1 MSSKA
6 KASETGAPS
15 EIEQAIQQ
23 LRDKL
28 GHHNHLY
35 YVLDQPEIPD
45 AEYDRLYRQLV
56 DLEAAHPE
64 LVTSDSPTQR
74 VGAQPLRIFQQVK
87 HPVRLYSLDN
97 IFDEAEL
104 TDWEARLKRQLDRPL
119 EAELDYVAELKI
131 DGLAMTLL
139 YEDGLL
145 VRAASRGDG
154 VTGEDVTPNIKTIK
168 SIPLR
173 IPTSNKIKQSMPHQL
188 EVRGEVFLP
197 ISSFLKMNEE
207 QKLLGKPEYANPRNA
222 GAGAV
227 RQLDSRITA
236 ARNLDA
242 YFYGAVILDNTY
254 SDAPKTQWETLEW
267 LKALGFK
274 VNPGRQHC
282 KNLKEVLK
290 FIHDWD
296 QKRHDLP
303 VATDGAVVKLN
314 SLSDQ
319 KNLGYTAKAP
329 RWAAAYKYTPET
341 AETEV
346 LEIEFSMGRTG
357 VITPVAIMA
366 PVFLA
371 GSTVQRASLHNFED
385 LEKKDVRIGDT
396 VKIHKAAEI
405 IPEVIEV
412 ILDKRPKST
421 AVITPPETCPVCN
434 TPVMKIPGEVALRC
448 PNRTGCPAQ
457 VLGKLE
463 HWVSKGALDIDGV
476 GPALLEQLVNRGLIE
491 TPADLYKLTIDDF
504 LSLERMA
511 QKSAENAFQAIQA
524 SKQQSLARIIN
535 GLGIRHVGRENAIL
549 LAQTLGSIEA
559 IQDAPLEMLAAIPGV
574 GPRIAES
581 IQVFFADYSN
591 QQLIGQLE
599 AAGLEL
605 KDEQFKPMAVAT
617 TGAFAGKTVVLT
629 GTLPT
634 LDREAAADLIRAAGG
649 KISGSVSKKTDYVLA
664 GENAGSKLDKAEKL
678 GVAVISEA
686 DLHRMLQD

>member
-1 MSSKA
+1 MSSQA
-6 KASETGAPS
+6 KTSKSTPAED
-15 EIEQAIQQ
+15 IER
-23 LRDKL
+23 LREVL
-28 GHHNHLY
+28 GHHNYQY
-35 YVLDQPEIPD
+35 YVLDQPELPD
-45 AEYDRLYRQLV
+45 HEYDLLYRQLV

-64 LVTSDSPTQR
+64 LVTPDSPTQR

-104 TDWEARLKRQLDRPL
+104 TDWENRLKKQLDRPD
-119 EAELDYVAELKI
+119 ATPDYVAELKI

-139 YEDGLL
+139 YENGLL
-145 VRAASRGDG
+145 VRAATRGDG

-173 IPTSNKIKQSMPHQL
+173 IPTSSKLTQKMPHQL

-236 ARNLDA
+236 SRNLDA
-242 YFYGAVILDNTY
+242 YFYGAVILDNEY
-254 SDAPKTQWETLEW
+254 PNIPKTQWEILEW

-282 KNLKEVLK
+282 RNLQEVLK

-303 VATDGAVVKLN
+303 VATDGAVIKLN
-314 SLSDQ
+314 SLIDQ

-341 AETEV
+341 AETKV

-357 VITPVAIMA
+357 VITPVAIMQ

-385 LEKKDVRIGDT
+385 LETKDVRIGDT

-405 IPEVIEV
+405 IPEVLEV

-421 AVITPPETCPVCN
+421 QAIIPPETCPACN
-434 TPVMKIPGEVALRC
+434 TPVMKIAGEVALRC

-491 TPADLYKLTIDDF
+491 TPADLYKLTLEDF

-511 QKSAENAFQAIQA
+511 QKSAENAIQAIEA
-524 SKQQSLARIIN
+524 SKQQPLARIIN

-549 LAQTLGSIEA
+549 LAQTFGSIQALRE
-559 IQDAPLEMLAAIPGV
+559 APLEMLSQIQGV

-581 IQVFFADYSN
+581 IQAFFEDFGN

-599 AAGLEL
+599 TAGIQL
-605 KDEQFKPMAVAT
+605 KDVNFKPMAANP
-617 TGAFAGKTVVLT
+617 TGAFSGKTVVLT

-649 KISGSVSKKTDYVLA
+649 KVSGSVSKKTDFVLA
-664 GENAGSKLDKAEKL
+664 GDNAGSKLEKAEQL

-686 DLHRMLQD
+686 DLHRMLQE